1 MFSIFI
7 DNCKIS
13 WKPNGSALLG
23 CRLLQFDEKNCGF
36 FCRKKNRENPNDSA
50 FVTVILGIFMAGW
63 IIKNSFSAWEEHP
76 VVTSVMQKSIEEI
89 NFPAITI
96 CPLDDTR
103 FGYLEEHLNSEENSE
118 ISIENLV
125 TDLARVLYA
134 RHPTGIWI
142 FAPKNNSGFQTFF
155 KM

>member
-1 MFSIFI
+1 MTYRTVLFS
-7 DNCKIS
+7 
-13 WKPNGSALLG
+13 
-23 CRLLQFDEKNCGF
+23 
-36 FCRKKNRENPNDSA
+36 
-50 FVTVILGIFMAGW
+50 VMLGIFLATW

-134 RHPTGIWI
+134 RHPTGI
-142 FAPKNNSGFQTFF
+142 
-155 KM
+155 

>member
-1 MFSIFI
+1 MTYRTVLFS
-7 DNCKIS
+7 
-13 WKPNGSALLG
+13 
-23 CRLLQFDEKNCGF
+23 
-36 FCRKKNRENPNDSA
+36 
-50 FVTVILGIFMAGW
+50 VMLGIFLATW

-134 RHPTGIWI
+134 RHPTGIC
-142 FAPKNNSGFQTFF
+142 PKTEN
-155 KM
+155 

>member
-1 MFSIFI
+1 MLSIFI
-7 DNCKIS
+7 DFLS
-13 WKPNGSALLG
+13 
-23 CRLLQFDEKNCGF
+23 EKY
-36 FCRKKNRENPNDSA
+36 RENTTVLHCLAVDFFSLTRKIADFFVGKNIVKILTIDSA

-134 RHPTGIWI
+134 RHPTGI
-142 FAPKNNSGFQTFF
+142 
-155 KM
+155 